1 MSDYSLS
8 AEVFHIIIRGDIM
21 VKSIFK
27 SEDEKIRK
35 ELFNQKWKEY
45 IEQAENQEP
54 IADKGDFNAG

>member
-1 MSDYSLS
+1 
-8 AEVFHIIIRGDIM
+8 M

-54 IADKGDFNAG
+54 IADKGDFNVG